1 MLDELSMCS
10 FFSVKFVL
18 GLCVVCRAGHRVY
31 ETVRCPSRLPTAA
44 ACGKF
49 AAVGLVDRRY
59 QSIAVCPGARAQQKR
74 VVPRFQHTYVAAHR
88 LVRSGRLHIGPE
100 EREGK
105 GGEQKWRDLAVRYSS
120 VLSWV
125 AD

>member
-1 MLDELSMCS
+1 LQFLFCE
-10 FFSVKFVL
+10 
-18 GLCVVCRAGHRVY
+18 VCIGPLRGMHRVY
-31 ETVRCPSRLPTAA
+31 ETVRCLSRLPTAA

-49 AAVGLVDRRY
+49 AVVGLVDRRY
-59 QSIAVCPGARAQQKR
+59 QSIAVWSGPQHSVLQQKR

-100 EREGK
+100 QREGK

>member
-31 ETVRCPSRLPTAA
+31 ETVRCLSHL
-44 ACGKF
+44 
-49 AAVGLVDRRY
+49 
-59 QSIAVCPGARAQQKR
+59 
-74 VVPRFQHTYVAAHR
+74 PRFQHTYVAAHR

-105 GGEQKWRDLAVRYSS
+105 GGSRSGETWQ
-120 VLSWV
+120 
-125 AD
+125 